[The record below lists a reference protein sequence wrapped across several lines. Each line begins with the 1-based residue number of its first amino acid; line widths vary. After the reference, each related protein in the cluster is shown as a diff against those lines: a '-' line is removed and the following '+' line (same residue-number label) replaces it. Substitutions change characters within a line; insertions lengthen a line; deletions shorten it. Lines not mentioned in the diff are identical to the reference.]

1 MKKKHVEE
9 KLADLVQAFHERNEL
24 SVKEIQ
30 DLISCNRQ
38 SVYNYIDR
46 LAERGFCI
54 QRKTKSRAVYFSLIQ
69 GNAPSANDHYI
80 RLSPKILRKYS
91 IIQQLHL
98 APYTPKTLASRFLI
112 FPSGQKPEFDAKKI
126 PIDIAYTYFNTLVK
140 ELETEDEILIA
151 PNGFCQPTGRT
162 IPILHHFSDEDL
174 FLLQDQLK
182 SLPEGSP
189 YHGQLQSIA
198 KKMEVIETSYN
209 LGASS
214 NSNYLTYG
222 RNHEMLSQIGQW
234 MKKISDTGYTENLI
248 RLEYTTRSGNPFT
261 VLFETGLI
269 IYSIE
274 KAKLY
279 LLGKEFSEQ
288 PQLTAN
294 YDSIIDVSTI
304 THAENTSYPN
314 NSYYSASYQRV
325 FSEMFSVSLEKPMKV
340 VVRFDLVAN
349 VKRKILYLQ
358 QQRSQASLTM
368 YPDEN
373 QLEYTDTIRGL
384 GDFANYLRQFGRSAH
399 VIAPAELKEKM
410 QFSVNRTLARY
421 EEESHE

>member
-1 MKKKHVEE
+1 
-9 KLADLVQAFHERNEL
+9 
-24 SVKEIQ
+24 
-30 DLISCNRQ
+30 
-38 SVYNYIDR
+38 
-46 LAERGFCI
+46 
-54 QRKTKSRAVYFSLIQ
+54 
-69 GNAPSANDHYI
+69 
-80 RLSPKILRKYS
+80 
-91 IIQQLHL
+91 
-98 APYTPKTLASRFLI
+98 
-112 FPSGQKPEFDAKKI
+112 
-126 PIDIAYTYFNTLVK
+126 
-140 ELETEDEILIA
+140 
-151 PNGFCQPTGRT
+151 
-162 IPILHHFSDEDL
+162 
-174 FLLQDQLK
+174 
-182 SLPEGSP
+182 
-189 YHGQLQSIA
+189 
-198 KKMEVIETSYN
+198 MEVIETSYN

-214 NSNYLTYG
+214 NSSYLTYG

-234 MKKISDTGYTENLI
+234 MKKISDTGCTENLI
-248 RLEYTTRSGNPFT
+248 RLEYTTRSGNPLT

-314 NSYYSASYQRV
+314 NSYHSASYQRV

-349 VKRKILYLQ
+349 VKRKVLYLQ
-358 QQRSQASLTM
+358 QQRSQASITM

-399 VIAPAELKEKM
+399 VIAPVELKEKM
-410 QFSVNRTLARY
+410 QFSVNRALARY